1 MPMGKSLHTSPRAS
15 RRHFLKSSTLAAAGT
30 MAGSLTIARSAHAAG
45 NDTLKVGLVGCGGR
59 GTGAARDALY
69 ADDNAKLTAM
79 ADVFED
85 RLQGSLSG
93 LKKDGTVGDRVAVDD
108 DHCFLGFDA
117 CQKLIQSG
125 VDVVIL
131 ATPPHFRPTQLKACI
146 DAGKHV
152 FCEKPVAVDAPG
164 VRSVLVTSEEATK
177 KGLNIVSGLCWRY
190 YPPTQEIMKRVLDGA
205 IGEILAIQETYN
217 TGATGRQYDR
227 QPQWTEM
234 EHQMRNWYFF
244 TWLSGD
250 HNVEQHVHS
259 LDKASWAMND
269 QPPVSAWGLGGRQV
283 RTDPK
288 HGDIFDHHAV
298 VYEYE
303 SGTRVYSFC
312 RQQSGCWRDVTD
324 NFMGTK
330 GHCNVLNGYRITGE
344 NEWRVRQRSGNMYR
358 LEHEA
363 LFSAIRSG
371 NAVNNGRYMAIS
383 TMLAVL
389 GRMVN
394 YTGQQIT
401 WEDAL
406 GSSQDLSPTGYTW
419 DADPPTLPDEQ
430 GRYKIALPGI
440 TKIA

>member
-1 MPMGKSLHTSPRAS
+1 MSEATKSHAPARPS
-15 RRHFLKSSTLAAAGT
+15 RRDFLKTSTAAA
-30 MAGSLTIARSAHAAG
+30 AAVTITRAAHAAG
-45 NDTLKVGLVGCGGR
+45 DDTLKVGLVGCGSR

-69 ADDNAKLTAM
+69 ADDNARLTAM
-79 ADVFED
+79 ADVFES
-85 RLQGSLSG
+85 RLQGSLAG
-93 LKKDGTVGDRVAVDD
+93 LKKDSVVSDRVAVDAD
-108 DHCFLGFDA
+108 RCFVGFDA
-117 CQKLIQSG
+117 YQKLIQSG
-125 VDVVIL
+125 VDVVLL
-131 ATPPHFRPTQLKACI
+131 ATPPHFRPMQLKACV

-164 VRSVLVTSEEATK
+164 VRSVLATAEEAAK
-177 KGLNIVSGLCWRY
+177 KGLNLVSGLCWRY
-190 YPPTQEIMKRVLDGA
+190 YPPTREIMKRVLDGA
-205 IGEILAIQETYN
+205 IGDILAIQSTYN

-269 QPPVSAWGLGGRQV
+269 QPPLRAWGLGGRQV

-288 HGDIFDHHAV
+288 HGDVYDHHAV

-330 GHCNVLNGYRITGE
+330 GHCNVLSTYSITGE
-344 NEWRVRQRSGNMYR
+344 NPWRCRQKTGNMYR

-363 LFSAIRSG
+363 LFSAIRAG
-371 NAVNNGRYMAIS
+371 NVINNGRYMAVS
-383 TMLAVL
+383 TMLAIL

-394 YTGQQIT
+394 YTGQEIT
-401 WEDAL
+401 WDDAL
-406 GSSQDLSPTGYTW
+406 NSSQDLSPDGYTW
-419 DADPPTLPDEQ
+419 DSNPPTQPDAN
-430 GRYKIALPGI
+430 GRYPIAMPGL
-440 TKIA
+440 TKFV